1 MQVQK
6 INNSVYPKQ
15 ELPSPN
21 FKAKGLDPEIIKAV
35 TKDSKAFHRFLVYA
49 GEKQGEA
56 LNILV
61 TAFGT
66 AIICP
71 MFIRFNPFSKED
83 KQTRAYSAWR
93 QPISAIIAVA
103 AQLTITKWFNNLLAL
118 RASTGTKKG
127 EANYKRADLR
137 ACPHERYLKSIIKLE
152 HPEWDKEQ
160 ISKEVK
166 RRQIDAEKAEITKA
180 RRLMK
185 DKVFAPEELLC
196 QDRMESAKKDIFER
210 FKVEYKDEIK
220 NKFGKPTEDVSSM
233 KLEKF
238 FKKKLKEKAV
248 AEGIDEITFVQREAA
263 VKMEKEIF
271 GEAIVK
277 GFLREIVND
286 NNGINKVSEAISYC
300 ESNEGSFKRQL
311 AEYIHSLKG
320 VDKLEEK
327 VLGKGNP
334 DEYSAKIEEFASSI
348 VKKLKDIK
356 EYEDAHKLKDFTS
369 IKDIGK
375 SIKDIIHNVEI
386 KKYIQGKNS
395 DAKRVF
401 KTMNTQL
408 GLIVTLATLPIT
420 CGILNWAY
428 PRIMEKI
435 MPEMAAKKKATS
447 EPVKKEGG
455 DK

>member
-6 INNSVYPKQ
+6 VNNSVYPNQ

-21 FKAKGLDPEIIKAV
+21 FKAKGLDPEIIRAV
-35 TKDSKAFHRFLVYA
+35 TKDSKAFNRFLIYA

-103 AQLTITKWFNNLLAL
+103 AQLTITKWFNNLLSMK
-118 RASTGTKKG
+118 ASTNNKQGK
-127 EANYKRADLR
+127 ANYNRADLR
-137 ACPHERYLKSIIKLE
+137 ACPHERYLKRIVKLE
-152 HPEWDKEQ
+152 HPDWSKEAVE
-160 ISKEVK
+160 KEVK
-166 RRQIDAEKAEITKA
+166 KRQVDVEKHAITEARKTYINKHFEI
-180 RRLMK
+180 R
-185 DKVFAPEELLC
+185 DLLC
-196 QDRMESAKKDIFER
+196 QDNM
-210 FKVEYKDEIK
+210 
-220 NKFGKPTEDVSSM
+220 
-233 KLEKF
+233 
-238 FKKKLKEKAV
+238 
-248 AEGIDEITFVQREAA
+248 EAA
-263 VKMEKEIF
+263 KKEIF
-271 GEAIVK
+271 GELKTEFKTEIEGKFGKPVEDVGSRKLNRFLEGKLQQKAAAAGKDKVALVSERAEKMLEKEINSETVIKFAFNRLRSKNRSIEKAIEMCNEDQVLNFIQRHDLEKTLGEYNIKDLTNEILRKLHNEREWNRANGLPDWASKKFLGNTPEEIKQSIKIKKWVK
-277 GFLREIVND
+277 GR
-286 NNGINKVSEAISYC
+286 
-300 ESNEGSFKRQL
+300 
-311 AEYIHSLKG
+311 
-320 VDKLEEK
+320 
-327 VLGKGNP
+327 
-334 DEYSAKIEEFASSI
+334 
-348 VKKLKDIK
+348 
-356 EYEDAHKLKDFTS
+356 
-369 IKDIGK
+369 
-375 SIKDIIHNVEI
+375 
-386 KKYIQGKNS
+386 NS

-435 MPEMAAKKKATS
+435 MPEMAAKKKASS
-447 EPVKKEGG
+447 EPVNKEGG